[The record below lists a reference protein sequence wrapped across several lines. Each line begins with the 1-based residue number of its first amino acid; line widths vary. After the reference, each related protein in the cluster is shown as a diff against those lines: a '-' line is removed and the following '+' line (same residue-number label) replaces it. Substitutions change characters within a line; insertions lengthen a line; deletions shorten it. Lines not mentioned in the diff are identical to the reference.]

1 MKSYLS
7 PSESRY
13 RPLSSPK
20 IDPLLYS
27 DAKLLTLEHESHIKT
42 LENKVQ
48 KLESLLTMKEKEKEM
63 IIQNY
68 QTLTDKIRVDLQSI
82 RNAEVTLKT
91 TLLSATNE
99 NERLKSEF
107 ANEIE
112 ELQAQLSIKEGEVNL
127 LKKRREEEERGRKE
141 KEEEI
146 ATLKFQMNQ
155 NLEENNLFKSRV
167 AELERKNKDLKAKEE
182 ELINL
187 RLQMAQILDESNISK
202 TKASELERKNKE
214 LSLNNSELER
224 NLSLNKEEFR
234 ISLDNYSKDVEMLKR
249 QNNEKIGLLE
259 ERSEELES
267 ENRELRAKL
276 ELLTKEI
283 DGKEIEIMRMGQ
295 KINEAASLR
304 EMKDLEVLKQKNLML
319 SQTKEMMIERL
330 REEHHTNS
338 ICNPKSLNNNNN
350 YDNHEKVN
358 KNLDFRTEN
367 RKITQSVYVVNNESE
382 KNGRKSVKSELD
394 FYDRYLK
401 NEAKQQD
408 TYGKTLTS
416 IKELD
421 KEISSMNEDYQ
432 GLLAQSQNAKLSK
445 DKEEIRQ
452 KIFYLSDILR
462 QKTNKM
468 HDLKLEEEGI
478 KTGKNTKGNAAAAE

>member
-1 MKSYLS
+1 MKNYLS

-48 KLESLLTMKEKEKEM
+48 KLESLLSMKEKEKEM

-68 QTLTDKIRVDLQSI
+68 QSLTDKIRVDLQSI
-82 RNAEVTLKT
+82 RNAEITLKT

-99 NERLKSEF
+99 NERLKTEF
-107 ANEIE
+107 SNEIE

-127 LKKRREEEERGRKE
+127 LKKRREEEERGRRDKD
-141 KEEEI
+141 EEI
-146 ATLKFQMNQ
+146 ATLRFQMSQ
-155 NLEENNLFKSRV
+155 ISEENSLFKTRV
-167 AELERKNKDLKAKEE
+167 VELERKNKDLRIKEE
-182 ELINL
+182 ELTNL
-187 RLQMAQILDESNISK
+187 RLQMAQVLDESNISK
-202 TKASELERKNKE
+202 TRASELERKNKD
-214 LSLNNSELER
+214 LTLMNSELEK
-224 NLSLNKEEFR
+224 NLSLNKDDFR
-234 ISLDNYSKDVEMLKR
+234 VSIDSYSNEVEMLKR
-249 QNNEKIGLLE
+249 QSNEKIGLLE
-259 ERSEELES
+259 ERNEELES
-267 ENRELRAKL
+267 ENRELRAKI

-304 EMKDLEVLKQKNLML
+304 EIKDLEVLKQKNLML
-319 SQTKEMMIERL
+319 SQTKEMMMERL
-330 REEHHTNS
+330 RDEHNVNLIHNNVINNMNS
-338 ICNPKSLNNNNN
+338 SNIYSNN
-350 YDNHEKVN
+350 EKVN
-358 KNLDFRTEN
+358 KNLDFKTEN
-367 RKITQSVYVVNNESE
+367 RKNTHSVYVVNNEME

-401 NEAKQQD
+401 NEAKQND
-408 TYGKTLTS
+408 TYGKTLSS

-421 KEISSMNEDYQ
+421 KEISAMNEDYQ

-445 DKEEIRQ
+445 DKEDIRQ

-468 HDLKLEEEGI
+468 HDLKIEEEGI
-478 KTGKNTKGNAAAAE
+478 KSGKNTKGSAAE